1 MTVRRSSTSL
11 LVLVSLVAMPLAGCT
26 GGCSEDSTQDVVE
39 LWMPDSWV
47 TSGVWAE
54 LELCQSGRC
63 SSTQAP
69 VTSEEV
75 EVAFSDFGPDAD
87 VDAPGTLDIVV
98 SGADGLVLGER
109 TLDVDFERRATNPG
123 CDRVMFMDAD
133 LR

>member
-47 TSGVWAE
+47 TSGVRAE

-75 EVAFSDFGPDAD
+75 EVAFSDFGPRPFAFGIPHPTLSR
-87 VDAPGTLDIVV
+87 VESSIRPG
-98 SGADGLVLGER
+98 GH
-109 TLDVDFERRATNPG
+109 
-123 CDRVMFMDAD
+123 
-133 LR
+133 LRQKR